1 MKEEFKITEKEVE
14 EIANEND
21 TLKTDF
27 LRNSKRNGI
36 TYLKFEDNEI
46 ELIEVNLKKYYQFQ
60 VVKGKIS
67 WMETNNG
74 NTSFYDGFFTEEDL
88 KYLRCLIDPKTGDYI
103 YYPNLPYY
111 KKRVVKKENSDQE
124 EKYHS
129 RRIESYKR
137 EE

>member
-1 MKEEFKITEKEVE
+1 MEEEYKITEKEVE
-14 EIANEND
+14 EIANQND

-27 LRNSKRNGI
+27 LRNSNRKGI
-36 TYLKFEDNEI
+36 TYLKFEEYEI
-46 ELIEVNLKKYYQFQ
+46 ERVEVNSKRFYQFQ

-67 WMETNNG
+67 WMESSDG

-88 KYLRCLIDPKTGDYI
+88 KYLRCLIDKETGDYI

-111 KKRVVKKENSDQE
+111 KKRVVKKENPNQE

-129 RRIESYKR
+129 RRIES
-137 EE
+137 